1 MDRPLRTYPKPAPYG
16 VCAAVK
22 PLQKHHN
29 KFLDRTLL
37 YSGDIRMRNE
47 EKIIHID
54 ALTLYNKCTDIFDV
68 EDVPEAERIDTAR
81 QVADQILSILK
92 GI

>member
-1 MDRPLRTYPKPAPYG
+1 
-16 VCAAVK
+16 
-22 PLQKHHN
+22 
-29 KFLDRTLL
+29 
-37 YSGDIRMRNE
+37 MRNE